1 MRFVIDCIPPKTT
14 AQAGLRIMK
23 RRDGRFFIGK
33 QTGSKAVRVKNWL
46 FNRLEPFKPD
56 KAFEG
61 ALKVYI
67 GWYYPYK
74 KSEKKSNIG
83 KMIYCDKR
91 PDADNLL
98 KTLFDVMTKI
108 GFWKDDAQIADL
120 RFIKAWDARARI
132 EVGIEKIVDNGF
144 C

>member
-46 FNRLEPFKPD
+46 FDRLEPFKPD
-56 KAFEG
+56 KALEG

-120 RFIKAWDARARI
+120 RFIKAWDVRARI